1 LLSDKYSIHVFYA
14 LLPWGG
20 DPMIDIR
27 RVIEFVKP
35 FYENNDIMHDL
46 SHALRVLKAAK
57 MLAEDYQSNV
67 DLDLVVFG
75 SCFHGMIS
83 EHETE
88 IVEFLK
94 SLDLSEKKVPAVTKV
109 SWESLKEQVPESL
122 EGKIVHVAH
131 LIEGGKTFM
140 IVKSLT
146 TGSLRS
152 QTLKETIEY
161 LENSVIGKNIIATFH
176 DPRKSTLRKK
186 NLRRISLHN

>member
-1 LLSDKYSIHVFYA
+1 
-14 LLPWGG
+14 
-20 DPMIDIR
+20 
-27 RVIEFVKP
+27 
-35 FYENNDIMHDL
+35 
-46 SHALRVLKAAK
+46 
-57 MLAEDYQSNV
+57 
-67 DLDLVVFG
+67 
-75 SCFHGMIS
+75 MIS